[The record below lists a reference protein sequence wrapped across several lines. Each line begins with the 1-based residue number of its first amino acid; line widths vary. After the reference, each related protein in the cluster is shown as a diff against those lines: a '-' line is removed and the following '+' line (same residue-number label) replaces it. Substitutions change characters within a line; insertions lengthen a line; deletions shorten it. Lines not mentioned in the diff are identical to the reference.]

1 MDRVDNPTG
10 IPSMKKIAAA
20 LVLAT
25 ALAMPGLAYA
35 KDLTIEAQI
44 AAYRG
49 PNTFLAIYVTKPD
62 GSYDSTL
69 WVAGQNQRY
78 YRHLRNW
85 VRGISSVGGNIDG
98 ISGASVG
105 AGQTLTVHAS
115 LADSMIDAGYQIHV
129 DSAVENGGEY
139 ANDVVMPLAQASSGV
154 VATGTGYVQSLT
166 VNF

>member
-1 MDRVDNPTG
+1 
-10 IPSMKKIAAA
+10 MKKLAAA
-20 LVLAT
+20 LILST
-25 ALAMPGLAYA
+25 ALVAPGLAYA
-35 KDLTIEAQI
+35 KDLTIKAQI
-44 AAYRG
+44 ASYSG
-49 PNTFLAIYVTKPD
+49 PNTFFAIYVTKPD

-85 VRGISSVGGNIDG
+85 VRGISAAGDNIDG

-115 LADSMIDAGYQIHV
+115 LADTMIDAGYQIHV

-139 ANDVVMPLAQASSGV
+139 ANDVVLPLTQANSGV
-154 VATGTGYVQSLT
+154 PASGTGYVQNLIVT
-166 VNF
+166 F